1 MSLKQKSYETHAY
14 PYYRS
19 LIHSGIFCVHGSALK
34 KKKKLVQPTK
44 LTLQPE
50 VSYGSITVIFKFE
63 RASESPA
70 ELDKQ
75 SLLPTPE
82 RF

>member
-1 MSLKQKSYETHAY
+1 MVL
-14 PYYRS
+14 
-19 LIHSGIFCVHGSALK
+19 LLK